1 MPGLPAQAGRR
12 QDPPHDGTFT
22 VTLTASDGVNAPVSD
37 SARVRLR
44 NAPPRPSITGPA
56 PWSVHRAGTP
66 VSLTA
71 PFTDP
76 GANDTHTC
84 AIVWDDGRTDSF
96 AAPGGGK
103 VSARLTG
110 TDFDLDATEL
120 EWLVITPDGK
130 AAVKGK
136 ATVAGRS
143 GYGFVLYGHDEPDRL
158 RLVVW
163 PLSQAPYP
171 GGPPAY
177 DNRRVDEFDIDR
189 FDPQTVTGGNITVH
203 H

>member
-1 MPGLPAQAGRR
+1 MSHGLVVLSAPPGIELSTAGSEAAPSTTISCT
-12 QDPPHDGTFT
+12 DDGTFT

-56 PWSVHRAGTP
+56 PWSAHRAGTP

-96 AAPGGGK
+96 AATSGG
-103 VSARLTG
+103 
-110 TDFDLDATEL
+110 
-120 EWLVITPDGK
+120 
-130 AAVKGK
+130 
-136 ATVAGRS
+136 
-143 GYGFVLYGHDEPDRL
+143 
-158 RLVVW
+158 
-163 PLSQAPYP
+163 
-171 GGPPAY
+171 
-177 DNRRVDEFDIDR
+177 
-189 FDPQTVTGGNITVH
+189 
-203 H
+203 

>member
-1 MPGLPAQAGRR
+1 MP
-12 QDPPHDGTFT
+12 
-22 VTLTASDGVNAPVSD
+22 S
-37 SARVRLR
+37 
-44 NAPPRPSITGPA
+44 
-56 PWSVHRAGTP
+56 
-66 VSLTA
+66 
-71 PFTDP
+71 
-76 GANDTHTC
+76 
-84 AIVWDDGRTDSF
+84 
-96 AAPGGGK
+96 GGK

-110 TDFDLDATEL
+110 TDFDLDATGL

-177 DNRRVDEFDIDR
+177 DNRRVERVRHRPLRSSGRHRREHHGAPLSYARPVMRERDR
-189 FDPQTVTGGNITVH
+189 AQPSLRARPGADALPGTDDGDLEELLRRRGA
-203 H
+203 